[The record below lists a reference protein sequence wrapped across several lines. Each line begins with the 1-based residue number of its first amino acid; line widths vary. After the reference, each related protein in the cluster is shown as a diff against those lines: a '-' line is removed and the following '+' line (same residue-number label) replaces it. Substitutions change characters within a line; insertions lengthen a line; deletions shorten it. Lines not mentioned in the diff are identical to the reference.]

1 MPYPHRVVTIPT
13 GFKDLLE
20 GVSKAVVKYQ
30 PESIP
35 AFAAVFFNALLI
47 FRDVYR
53 NKNKAVKPQVEPQV
67 TVQGPETFPRH
78 KPLLEWEA
86 GPLLMEARCEDVR
99 EPFSFISSDQPCSSQ
114 YIQATDAVAGASTDS
129 DQNECDLQVSA
140 TTITL
145 SPGPIPADIAQGLA
159 LYRRKIDLELSPR
172 DSPPLGASANNYC
185 ARVRSALFERVSFS
199 EISQELDAVLI
210 QTSMLPL
217 ESLIIVQTEQVPEM
231 IVFQAHP
238 LLAESA
244 AAAPSQCYVPVRS
257 KCSCASMVGAL
268 KDVMAPLEVPSY
280 PIFASI
286 CDIEAPV
293 VERPDAMVSEPEESP
308 ALGDKVVPLEVH
320 SAPVKPLE
328 MTPSRPSI
336 PVTTPELPGSAPAVS
351 ESPALAVQEVQISVT
366 NRPLSAILH
375 SFSGGT
381 PPSETAEDVM
391 LVPMVVSP
399 PEPVKKAAREYS
411 DLLCPLPAATLETE
425 SVSLICPPPSAVTVE
440 IQPSILASPLT
451 AATVETQ
458 SSNRICPSSVVTIE
472 TELANILSPP
482 AAETE
487 EAESSVVT
495 CPHTAVTDDIVAPVS
510 VCLPVVSLEET
521 SVPSVQ
527 LSAPTPALTEETQ
540 SQSASPC
547 LPTLPATGESRTPFL
562 VYLPLPAPELSKTPG
577 LLCQLGLGPEE
588 AKNFPFLC
596 LPISD
601 IPRTPS
607 LVAASP
613 APAQTVASDLPRTN
627 LPGVTDIPRTLSYV
641 AAGAQELPQLQS
653 YAAYTSEVQVPQ
665 RTPSYLANTSEVQ
678 GPQRTPSYLANTS
691 EVQGP
696 QRTPSYLANT
706 SEVQVPQRTP
716 SYLANTSE
724 VQGPQRTPSYL
735 ANTSEVQGPQRTPSY
750 LANTS
755 EVQGPQRTPSY
766 LANTSEVQVPQR
778 TPSYLANTSEVQGP
792 QRTPSYLA
800 NTSEVQGPQRT
811 PSYLANTAGVQEIPH
826 NPSYLTNSAVF
837 QDMCFMCPSVTA
849 ANLSR
854 NNSFVHS
861 PAAMA
866 PQEQIRG
873 PCMVCRPFSLY
884 PQGGPGM
891 RHCTHSPGQCPA
903 SLQQQAGMAPLNH
916 GQQTNTNFMPLC
928 SQGPSPCSS
937 LSRNGSH
944 WRLCHLTRP
953 ESQGKMGGMICPY
966 QNSLTMMHCNSL
978 DHMANIPM
986 YQDCGHYSSSY
997 HLLPPC
1003 SQSSHGGLHTHHMA
1017 ETRCP
1022 AHNLGT
1028 SFVQPQPQT
1037 CSSDPLFHFPQ
1048 QNHLVATP
1056 SQERQQAQAQ
1066 ALCHLQCP
1074 LLQQL
1079 PALEELSRLG
1089 SSSCVPATNR
1099 RLNQGGVEQ
1108 KDNIPSCASLHNKR
1122 IDTSSNNNQGCIM
1135 NCNPQGN

>member
-1 MPYPHRVVTIPT
+1 MGKGSDAELAHWTILELKSNKNSLDEHVHYIYKMPYPHRVVTIPT

-47 FRDVYR
+47 FRDEKPSMPIHELMKEFRAAKGSHFYR

-99 EPFSFISSDQPCSSQ
+99 EPFSFISSDQPCSSR

-653 YAAYTSEVQVPQ
+653 YAAYTSEVQ
-665 RTPSYLANTSEVQ
+665 
-678 GPQRTPSYLANTS
+678 
-691 EVQGP
+691 
-696 QRTPSYLANT
+696 
-706 SEVQVPQRTP
+706 
-716 SYLANTSE
+716 
-724 VQGPQRTPSYL
+724 
-735 ANTSEVQGPQRTPSY
+735 
-750 LANTS
+750 
-755 EVQGPQRTPSY
+755 
-766 LANTSEVQVPQR
+766 
-778 TPSYLANTSEVQGP
+778 
-792 QRTPSYLA
+792 
-800 NTSEVQGPQRT
+800 
-811 PSYLANTAGVQEIPH
+811 
-826 NPSYLTNSAVF
+826 
-837 QDMCFMCPSVTA
+837 
-849 ANLSR
+849 
-854 NNSFVHS
+854 
-861 PAAMA
+861 
-866 PQEQIRG
+866 
-873 PCMVCRPFSLY
+873 
-884 PQGGPGM
+884 GGPGM

-1074 LLQQL
+1074 LLQQRHSSL
-1079 PALEELSRLG
+1079 LLCGHQEELSRLG